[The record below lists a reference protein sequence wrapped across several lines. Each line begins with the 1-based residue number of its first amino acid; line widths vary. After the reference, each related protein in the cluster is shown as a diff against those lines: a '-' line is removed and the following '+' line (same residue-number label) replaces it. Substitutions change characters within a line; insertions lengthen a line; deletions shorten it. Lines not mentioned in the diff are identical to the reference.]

1 MKQKIGF
8 IGLGIMGFPAAVN
21 LLRGGFDVVGYSL
34 DNLGKFAAAGG
45 IVAASSAEV
54 AKSADIIV
62 HCLPL
67 AEALDDVVYGPNG
80 ILKTLRPGSVVIE
93 LSSYALEDKERLLT
107 ALNGV
112 GAHLLDC
119 EMTSR
124 AGQETVANRE
134 FCILISGDPKTC
146 ETMQPVFDGMTDN
159 SFYIGPF
166 GSSLTVKLVI
176 NHLVSIHIM
185 AAVETISL
193 GIKAGLDPNVLIG
206 LLEKSAGDSAVIR
219 KYGSRIATR
228 SFDENIGGTVRV
240 FSKYFN
246 LIETLARSAE
256 AATPLF
262 HITHQYYRRALEAG
276 FEKRDIS
283 SIFEILHADR

>member
-1 MKQKIGF
+1 
-8 IGLGIMGFPAAVN
+8 
-21 LLRGGFDVVGYSL
+21 
-34 DNLGKFAAAGG
+34 
-45 IVAASSAEV
+45 
-54 AKSADIIV
+54 
-62 HCLPL
+62 
-67 AEALDDVVYGPNG
+67 
-80 ILKTLRPGSVVIE
+80 
-93 LSSYALEDKERLLT
+93 
-107 ALNGV
+107 
-112 GAHLLDC
+112 
-119 EMTSR
+119 MTSR
-124 AGQETVANRE
+124 AGPETVASRE

-159 SFYIGPF
+159 SFYIGRF

-176 NHLVSIHIM
+176 NHLVSIHVM

-193 GIKAGLDPNVLIG
+193 GVKAGLDPHFLIG

-219 KYGSRIATR
+219 ASGRRIATR

-246 LIETLARSAE
+246 LIETLARSVG
-256 AATPLF
+256 AATPLLD
-262 HITHQYYRRALEAG
+262 ITHQYYRRALEAG